1 VPATRRFPW
10 GLALLGALVV
20 AGVLATHFGVI
31 DWRDSAEWARSHSHR
46 WWLPFAIV
54 ATMTLLFAFAL
65 PGMTMVWVAG
75 IIYAPP
81 VGVALV
87 MTGGLAGAL
96 AAHHIAGT
104 AGGAWA
110 QERRDHRLMRLLRTR
125 SDFLTLAAVRTLP
138 TFPHSV
144 INYSAGV
151 LGVPL
156 ARFLTA
162 SALGLALKA
171 SVYVTAIHN
180 AAHGGAVED
189 AFSLGVVAPLIVLA
203 LLFLV
208 AAFARKRWGIGVKS
222 NP

>member
-1 VPATRRFPW
+1 VPATRRPPW
-10 GLALLGALVV
+10 GLALLGALVA
-20 AGVLATHFGVI
+20 AGVLATHFGLI
-31 DWRDSAEWARSHSHR
+31 DWRDSVEWSRSHAHR

-54 ATMTLLFAFAL
+54 AAMTLLFAFAL
-65 PGMTMVWVAG
+65 PGTTVFWVAG
-75 IIYAPP
+75 ILYPP
-81 VGVALV
+81 PIGVALV

-96 AAHHIAGT
+96 AAYHIAGT

-110 QERRDHRLMRLLRTR
+110 HEWRDDRLMRFLRTR

-156 ARFLTA
+156 GRFLAA
-162 SALGLALKA
+162 SALGFALKG
-171 SVYVTAIHN
+171 SLYVTAIHN
-180 AAHGGAVED
+180 AANAGAVEE
-189 AFSLGVVAPLIVLA
+189 ALSWGVVAPLIVLA

-208 AAFARKRWGIGVKS
+208 AAIARKRWGIGVKS
-222 NP
+222 